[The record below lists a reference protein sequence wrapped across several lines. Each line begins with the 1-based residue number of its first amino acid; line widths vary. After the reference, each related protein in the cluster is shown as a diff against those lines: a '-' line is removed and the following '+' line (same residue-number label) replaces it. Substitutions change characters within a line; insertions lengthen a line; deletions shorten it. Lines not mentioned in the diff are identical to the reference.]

1 MYNLLLVDDEVLIAD
16 GMYDALCELNM
27 ENLYPIKAYSVQE
40 ALEAAESR
48 RIDILLTDINMPD
61 MDGFALYERIVRIWP
76 YCRVIFLTGYETFD
90 YAYKAIQY
98 KNVRYIIKAEGVD
111 KVLETV
117 SEAVGEL
124 EAELET
130 KLPAVFDLAEES
142 RERLL
147 KEILLGY
154 FNGEIQEEELR
165 EENLS
170 QLGFCIDLDRPICLV
185 GAKLDRKKRQTL
197 YQERL
202 ALAKDMNLML
212 KSHLKEHFRI
222 VPIDMNQGLFWLL
235 QSGGEETDE
244 EDYLINVF
252 DLFQVHLKNV
262 FDMDSIV
269 AVCPGRMLPQVQEEF
284 HQLQGMLLPQMF
296 TEGNLFTYE
305 ELKRVIRSRSQT
317 ENPEIGPALP
327 GQKIARI
334 RTYLEAQDRE
344 GFFQEAA
351 PIFEVLRGVK
361 SRHSI
366 RAKEIYLSLSLCM
379 LEYIDQTGLY
389 EQLPFEM
396 SLAPLTNPDEY
407 GDWAQAAA
415 YLNRLSEAVFR
426 ISEEKKDYKIHS
438 IIAKVEQMVEENL
451 EKNVGLVQIS
461 EKLYFNSCYLSKL
474 YKASRGI
481 NLSDYI
487 AERKM
492 ERAKHLLADPDIKV
506 QSIGERMGYSSP
518 ANFIRSF
525 KKYYGMTPN
534 EYRRT
539 ILPGNEPKGEGF

>member
-40 ALEAAESR
+40 ALEAAENR

-61 MDGFALYERIVRIWP
+61 MDGFALYERIVKNWP
-76 YCRVIFLTGYETFD
+76 YCRVIFLTGFETFD

-111 KVLETV
+111 KVLDTV
-117 SEAVGEL
+117 GEAVGDL

-130 KLPAVFDLAEES
+130 KLPAVFDLARES

-154 FNGEIQEEELR
+154 FNGEIQERELR

-185 GAKLDRKKRQTL
+185 GAKLDRKKRQIL

-202 ALAKDMNLML
+202 ALVKDMNLML
-212 KSHLKEHFRI
+212 KGHLKEHFKM

-235 QSGGEETDE
+235 QSGGEETDYE
-244 EDYLINVF
+244 EYLINVF
-252 DLFQVHLKNV
+252 DLFQIHLKNV

-269 AVCPGRMLPQVQEEF
+269 VVCPGRMLPRVQEEF
-284 HQLQGMLLPQMF
+284 HRLQGMLLPHMF
-296 TEGNLFTYE
+296 AEGNLFTYE
-305 ELKRVIRSRSQT
+305 ELKNVIRSRSLT
-317 ENPEIGPALP
+317 ENPEINPALL
-327 GQKIARI
+327 GRMAARI
-334 RTYLEAQDRE
+334 RTNLEAQDRE
-344 GFFQEAA
+344 GFFQEAE
-351 PIFEVLRGVK
+351 PIFEMLKGVK

-366 RAKEIYLSLSLCM
+366 RAKEIYLSLSLCL

-389 EQLPFEM
+389 KQLPFEM
-396 SLAPLTNPDEY
+396 PLAPLTNPDEY

-415 YLNRLSEAVFR
+415 YLRRLSEAVFR
-426 ISEEKKDYKIHS
+426 NNEEKNDCKIDS
-438 IIAKVEQMVEENL
+438 IIARVEQMVEENL
-451 EKNVGLVQIS
+451 EKNMGLAQIS
-461 EKLYFNSCYLSKL
+461 QKLYFNSCYLSRL

-492 ERAKHLLADPDIKV
+492 ERAKQLLAQPDIKV

-525 KKYYGMTPN
+525 RKHFGMTPN

-539 ILPGNEPKGEGF
+539 IAQ

>member
-40 ALEAAESR
+40 ALEAAENR

-61 MDGFALYERIVRIWP
+61 MDGFALYERIVKNWP
-76 YCRVIFLTGYETFD
+76 YCRVIFLTGFETFD

-111 KVLETV
+111 KVLDTV
-117 SEAVGEL
+117 GEAVGDL

-130 KLPAVFDLAEES
+130 KLPAVFDLARES

-154 FNGEIQEEELR
+154 FNGEIQERELR

-185 GAKLDRKKRQTL
+185 GAKLDRKKRQIL

-202 ALAKDMNLML
+202 ALVKDMNLML
-212 KSHLKEHFRI
+212 KGHLKEHFKM

-235 QSGGEETDE
+235 QSGGEETDYE
-244 EDYLINVF
+244 EYLINVF
-252 DLFQVHLKNV
+252 DLFQIHLKNV

-269 AVCPGRMLPQVQEEF
+269 VVCPGRMLPRVQEEF
-284 HQLQGMLLPQMF
+284 HRLQGMLLPHMF
-296 TEGNLFTYE
+296 AEGNLFTYE
-305 ELKRVIRSRSQT
+305 ELKNVIRSRSLT
-317 ENPEIGPALP
+317 ENPEINPALL
-327 GQKIARI
+327 GRMAARI
-334 RTYLEAQDRE
+334 RTNLEAQDRE
-344 GFFQEAA
+344 GFFQEAE
-351 PIFEVLRGVK
+351 PIFEMLKGVK

-366 RAKEIYLSLSLCM
+366 RAKEIYLSLSLCL

-396 SLAPLTNPDEY
+396 PLAPLTNPDEY

-415 YLNRLSEAVFR
+415 YLRRLSEAVFR
-426 ISEEKKDYKIHS
+426 NNEEKNDCKIDS
-438 IIAKVEQMVEENL
+438 IIARVEQMVEENL
-451 EKNVGLVQIS
+451 EKNMGLAQIS
-461 EKLYFNSCYLSKL
+461 QKLYFNSCYLSRL

-492 ERAKHLLADPDIKV
+492 ERAKQLLAQPDIKV

-525 KKYYGMTPN
+525 RKHFGMTPN

-539 ILPGNEPKGEGF
+539 IAQ

>member
-1 MYNLLLVDDEVLIAD
+1 MFRHSLLSLID
-16 GMYDALCELNM
+16 V
-27 ENLYPIKAYSVQE
+27 I
-40 ALEAAESR
+40 
-48 RIDILLTDINMPD
+48 T
-61 MDGFALYERIVRIWP
+61 WP
-76 YCRVIFLTGYETFD
+76 YCRVIFLTGFETFD

-111 KVLETV
+111 KVLDTV
-117 SEAVGEL
+117 GEAVGDL

-130 KLPAVFDLAEES
+130 KLPAVFDLARES

-154 FNGEIQEEELR
+154 FNGEIQERELR

-185 GAKLDRKKRQTL
+185 GAKLDRKKRQIL

-202 ALAKDMNLML
+202 ALVKDMNLML
-212 KSHLKEHFRI
+212 KGHLKEHFKM

-235 QSGGEETDE
+235 QSGGEETDYE
-244 EDYLINVF
+244 EYLINVF
-252 DLFQVHLKNV
+252 DLFQIHLKNV

-269 AVCPGRMLPQVQEEF
+269 VVCPGRMLPRVQEEF
-284 HQLQGMLLPQMF
+284 HRLQGMLLPHMF
-296 TEGNLFTYE
+296 AEGNLFTYE
-305 ELKRVIRSRSQT
+305 ELKNVIRSRSLT
-317 ENPEIGPALP
+317 ENPEINPALL
-327 GQKIARI
+327 GRMAARI
-334 RTYLEAQDRE
+334 RTNLEAQDRE
-344 GFFQEAA
+344 GFFQEAE
-351 PIFEVLRGVK
+351 PIFEMLKGVK

-366 RAKEIYLSLSLCM
+366 RAKEIYLSLSLCL

-396 SLAPLTNPDEY
+396 PLAPLTNPDEY

-415 YLNRLSEAVFR
+415 YLRRLSEAVFR
-426 ISEEKKDYKIHS
+426 NNEEKNDCKIDS
-438 IIAKVEQMVEENL
+438 IIARVEQMVEENL
-451 EKNVGLVQIS
+451 EKNMGLAQIS
-461 EKLYFNSCYLSKL
+461 QKLYFNSCYLSRL

-492 ERAKHLLADPDIKV
+492 ERAKQLLAQPDIKV

-525 KKYYGMTPN
+525 RKHFGMTPN

-539 ILPGNEPKGEGF
+539 IAQ